1 MIQNAIEIRGL
12 TKSFGKFRLGPLDLT
27 VPRGSIYGFVGPNG
41 AGKTTTLDLLLG
53 MGSPDGGRI
62 LVDGLDH
69 ARDEVEVKSAALLP
83 DGKTVRLTLAD
94 ARPAMQ
100 YELRYDVGFRG
111 QVWFSLHGR

>member
-1 MIQNAIEIRGL
+1 VRRTGKPLHSPVGWKQDGASLEFTFAEKLDPAAAADAG
-12 TKSFGKFRLGPLDLT
+12 SFGVRRWNYRYTQDYGSKEWSVLD
-27 VPRGSIYGFVGPNG
+27 PKKEG
-41 AGKTTTLDLLLG
+41 
-53 MGSPDGGRI
+53 
-62 LVDGLDH
+62 
-69 ARDEVEVKSAALLP
+69 RDEVEVKSAALLP

>member
-1 MIQNAIEIRGL
+1 LQ
-12 TKSFGKFRLGPLDLT
+12 
-27 VPRGSIYGFVGPNG
+27 
-41 AGKTTTLDLLLG
+41 
-53 MGSPDGGRI
+53 
-62 LVDGLDH
+62 
-69 ARDEVEVKSAALLP
+69 

>member
-1 MIQNAIEIRGL
+1 VRRWNYRYTQ
-12 TKSFGKFRLGPLDLT
+12 DY
-27 VPRGSIYGFVGPNG
+27 GSKEWSV
-41 AGKTTTLDLLLG
+41 
-53 MGSPDGGRI
+53 
-62 LVDGLDH
+62 VDPKKEG
-69 ARDEVEVKSAALLP
+69 RDEVEVKSAALLP